1 MSEETNR
8 DIERMLRSK
17 EILLDFCSKLDPKY
31 GKVEF
36 SEGIDE
42 NEIQL
47 IIQPFYM
54 ADKSRSRADGGAGLG
69 LTLVKLIME
78 KHGGILKIESTKGK
92 GSSFSLIFPQK

>member
-1 MSEETNR
+1 
-8 DIERMLRSK
+8 MLRPYC
-17 EILLDFCSKLDPKY
+17 LC
-31 GKVEF
+31 F
-36 SEGIDE
+36 SDDGHGIDE

-69 LTLVKLIME
+69 LTIVKLIME
-78 KHGGILKIESTKGK
+78 KHGGILKIESAKGK